1 LELVAKECG
10 MKAGKL
16 IGFLG
21 DAHIYVNYVNHLAQL
36 DEQIKREPYA
46 PPTLN
51 LEGYDSIFDWEW
63 QHASLEGYECHPAI
77 KGEVA
82 V

>member
-1 LELVAKECG
+1 

-21 DAHIYVNYVNHLAQL
+21 DAHIYVNHLDQL
-36 DEQIKREPYA
+36 DEQLKREPYA
-46 PPTLN
+46 PPKLK

-63 QHASLEGYECHPAI
+63 PHATLEGYECHPSI